1 MRGLLGIALS
11 GAGPSILAL
20 VNDNDDEIGA
30 RVACCFEARGIEATI
45 RALEVDNEG
54 CRVVS

>member
-1 MRGLLGIALS
+1 MPGLLGIALS

-30 RVACCFEARGIEATI
+30 RVASCFEARGIEATI